1 MMRYIR
7 LSLAAVAALLLAV
20 SCAREQSESY
30 NKLEDLSLE
39 AWMAQNK
46 PELLGNRQGFGNASY
61 YIEVLDAGDSGARP
75 VNDTVCWVQF
85 DFSGRDLAS
94 HEIIITRSA
103 RQAKLAGTFTK
114 YTHYVPFYLSLIHI

>member
-46 PELLGNRQGFGNASY
+46 PELLE
-61 YIEVLDAGDSGARP
+61 I
-75 VNDTVCWVQF
+75 
-85 DFSGRDLAS
+85 GRA
-94 HEIIITRSA
+94 H
-103 RQAKLAGTFTK
+103 
-114 YTHYVPFYLSLIHI
+114 V

>member
-1 MMRYIR
+1 MTTTREYPMMRYIR

-30 NKLEDLSLE
+30 NKLEHLSLE

-61 YIEVLDAGDSGARP
+61 YIEEI
-75 VNDTVCWVQF
+75 
-85 DFSGRDLAS
+85 GRAS
-94 HEIIITRSA
+94 CRER
-103 RQAKLAGTFTK
+103 
-114 YTHYVPFYLSLIHI
+114 V